1 VCVELAPHKNRSV
14 DANPKK
20 CYIPDDKRKNPFKPS
35 TCLSMIRKMKMR
47 NSVDV
52 RKVCIGFEEQAFR
65 LLTQTRA
72 KKEDLENSLKKAIKR
87 AETYEKEEKNDF

>member
-1 VCVELAPHKNRSV
+1 MCVDLAPHKNRSV

-20 CYIPDDKRKNPFKPS
+20 CYIPDGKRKDPFKPS

-52 RKVCIGFEEQAFR
+52 RKVRIGFEEQAFR
-65 LLTQTRA
+65 LFTQTRA
-72 KKEDLENSLKKAIKR
+72 TKDDLMNSLQNAVKR
-87 AETYEKEEKNDF
+87 AETYDE